1 MIQKTA
7 GQPSRRYVIRSLNN
21 MEIFVF
27 CFYMTG
33 NNRFQYSG
41 YKETGTYNVKN
52 GSLELTDQ
60 KGEKRTLDN
69 EWKMTFTQEQMAD
82 YVKADFSD
90 SAKIIGEFNTDTEGV
105 LKIMD
110 ENRDELSLEK
120 IRTGIDN
127 KYAYEILTAILP

>member
-1 MIQKTA
+1 M
-7 GQPSRRYVIRSLNN
+7 
-21 MEIFVF
+21 
-27 CFYMTG
+27 
-33 NNRFQYSG
+33 
-41 YKETGTYNVKN
+41 KN